1 MRADCNN
8 SDFAKYYI
16 KILGLFEFESRS
28 GKGFQASSRFNLL
41 RYMSLELGL
50 SCFERDVLRGKKK
63 QIKPVAALVEA
74 AVRPASMTL
83 ATELAPDFLYVL
95 LQGGDSIFSVDATAC
110 AAF

>member
-74 AVRPASMTL
+74 AVRPASLTL
-83 ATELAPDFLYVL
+83 A
-95 LQGGDSIFSVDATAC
+95 S
-110 AAF
+110 